1 MTQMLPDA
9 LSTCVQIGERIISVC
24 CEGEAR
30 WFLCH
35 IT

>member
-1 MTQMLPDA
+1 MMQIFHDA
-9 LSTCVQIGERIISVC
+9 TSTCVQIGGRIMSFC

-30 WFLCH
+30 WFLCP